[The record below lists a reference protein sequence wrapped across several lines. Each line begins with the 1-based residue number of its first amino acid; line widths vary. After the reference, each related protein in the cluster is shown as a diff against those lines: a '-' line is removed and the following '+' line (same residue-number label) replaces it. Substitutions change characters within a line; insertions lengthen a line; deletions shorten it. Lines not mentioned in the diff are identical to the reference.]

1 MKQHLGHQ
9 EKGDAAPCRKV
20 PESVRDQIQN
30 DLNMVSA
37 GKKVKPG
44 NASKKIQDKQ
54 YVSRQVDPIQGEG
67 EEDTCLLVKEGNM
80 KADPTGIVELSGL
93 LVGGQ
98 HKLIEK
104 ATPLEHMNSIFF
116 AASYEMSHANDET
129 LIDNMQE
136 ATGAITDLR
145 DQASATITRPQTST
159 DQASSSKLVPPTFD
173 KQRSEVIENNQDL
186 DNRLSTVDIST
197 NELKSAQERQ
207 FGALFVYE
215 ATQYENVQGYMIPV
229 SLSHTFDSICSHH
242 GDIFEFC
249 SIKRKDT
256 RSLLIVQMCKIVQQ
270 IQATKYE
277 NISEAM
283 INEWDEACS
292 DHKALNIYNDWL
304 MSSVKTLEKC
314 FKEKTMAKMVA
325 LELEIVKKKI
335 EIEIRKIDMDSAKID
350 SICNRYGDIF
360 KRCIITRKDTRRLM
374 LDQMCEVIQQIQAT
388 TYENI
393 SEAKMTE
400 WYEVCF
406 DHNSVKI
413 KNEWLMSSVKE
424 LINCFEGKIAVET
437 KILKLQNSVKEK
449 IESEIRKI
457 DLMMDPSYS
466 KWRKRADED
475 VDAVKNPVAHHDRF
489 IVNDMDGSASKQ
501 IFNMREND
509 GELSVHIGDYYAT
522 QVELYTLEDQ
532 NWIGSP
538 VVNIFGQML
547 ILKQKKLDG
556 VISRHYFPTY
566 FGEKIAKGVE
576 DLECF
581 YSVKN
586 LDYNL
591 TRCELDTCERILTL
605 LNEGRILSISKW
617 SQDRPQL
624 PLQTNL
630 NDCGV
635 FMLKFMECWNGE
647 LTENFSQDDIVFI
660 RKKILEDLMLF
671 SGNNAKKE
679 TSIKY

>member
-475 VDAVKNPVAHHDRF
+475 VDLFIPICLDNHWFLYVINLKDQRIDILDSIRRKNVPDITHQ
-489 IVNDMDGSASKQ
+489 IV
-501 IFNMREND
+501 
-509 GELSVHIGDYYAT
+509 
-522 QVELYTLEDQ
+522 
-532 NWIGSP
+532 
-538 VVNIFGQML
+538 
-547 ILKQKKLDG
+547 
-556 VISRHYFPTY
+556 
-566 FGEKIAKGVE
+566 
-576 DLECF
+576 
-581 YSVKN
+581 
-586 LDYNL
+586 
-591 TRCELDTCERILTL
+591 DTCERILTL